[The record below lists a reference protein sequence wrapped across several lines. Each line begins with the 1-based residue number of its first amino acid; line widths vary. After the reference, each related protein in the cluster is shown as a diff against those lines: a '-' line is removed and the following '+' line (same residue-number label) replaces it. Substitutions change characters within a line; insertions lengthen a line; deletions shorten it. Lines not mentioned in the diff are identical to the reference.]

1 MKYVITEKELQAIRE
16 IRNTFVHKGKFPSTR
31 DLMKTLGYKSPR
43 SSALIIERLILK
55 GFLRRKPNGSLQ
67 LVKAAKSDA
76 MSAKTVNVP
85 LVGTVACGIPVL
97 AEENIEAMIPVST
110 NLAKPPAKYF
120 LLRAKGDSM
129 DLSGISDGDI
139 VLVRQQPTATVGD
152 MIVALIDDEATIKAF
167 HPSPHAIVLKPKSK
181 NKEHK
186 PIVLTKDF
194 RIQGVV
200 VTAIPNL

>member
-31 DLMKTLGYKSPR
+31 DLMKVLGYRSPR
-43 SSALIIERLILK
+43 SSALIIERLIVK
-55 GFLRRKPNGSLQ
+55 GFLRRRQNGSLH
-67 LVKAAKSDA
+67 LVKDLESDTA
-76 MSAKTVNVP
+76 SAKTVNVP
-85 LVGTVACGIPVL
+85 LVGTVACGIPIL
-97 AEENIEAMIPVST
+97 ADENIETMIPVST
-110 NLAKPPAKYF
+110 ELAKSPAKYF

-129 DLSGISDGDI
+129 DLNGINDGDI
-139 VLVRQQPTATVGD
+139 VLVRQQATAIAGD
-152 MIVALIDDEATIKAF
+152 SVVALIDDEATIKEF

-181 NKEHK
+181 NREHK

-194 RIQGVV
+194 RIQGVI